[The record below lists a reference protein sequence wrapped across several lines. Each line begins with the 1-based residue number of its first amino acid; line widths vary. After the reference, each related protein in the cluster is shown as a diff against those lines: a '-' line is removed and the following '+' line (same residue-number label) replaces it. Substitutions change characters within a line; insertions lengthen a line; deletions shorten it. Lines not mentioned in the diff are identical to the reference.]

1 MEKHTMVE
9 IEDLYVNFYTQ
20 AGVVKAIDGVNLKLY
35 RGETFG
41 LVGETGC
48 GKSVTA
54 NCIMRLIPQPPGKIE
69 KGRIYFVPP
78 NGSDE
83 EIAELESKISEMR
96 ISAGAAKVE
105 KEKNRQQ
112 KGQKKKE
119 GDKGDDISAQIAR
132 LEQELEEMKEISS
145 IKREMDGVKNLSPSP
160 EREKR
165 ISELNL
171 RRSKVLSKYDLLA
184 RSKEYMQRIRG
195 KYISMIFQEPMS
207 ALNPVFT
214 AGFQISEVLL
224 LHERRELAQS
234 ALRRIEEDQKYL
246 KEHKK
251 VGRKRNAKNEF
262 ECMNCKAIVPD
273 GENICPNC
281 SNYFDLRPLKQV
293 SMLGHA
299 YSRTMLRRIIKN
311 PDKWLSKRVAKRV
324 MKWEALDRS
333 ERMLRL
339 VRIPDPQNVV
349 HSFPHELSGGMQQRV
364 MIAMALACRPQLLI
378 ADEPTTA
385 LDVTIQAQIIKL
397 MRELQEETGTSI
409 LMITHNLGVVAEMCD
424 RVGVMYAGA
433 MAEVGPKFAVFKE
446 PLHPYTQGL
455 INSIPKV
462 NMDLPRLETIDGN
475 VPNLARPPSGCR
487 FHPRCPYAMEI
498 CTKEKPPMVEIRPGH
513 MAACHLYTGVQL

>member
-78 NGSDE
+78 SGSDE
-83 EIAELESKISEMR
+83 EISELESKISEMKS
-96 ISAGAAKVE
+96 IAEAKKVE
-105 KEKNRQQ
+105 KKEMNQKQVQQNKKN
-112 KGQKKKE
+112 KV
-119 GDKGDDISAQIAR
+119 DDVTAQISR
-132 LEQELEEMKEISS
+132 LEQELVELKEIRS
-145 IKREMDGVKNLSPSP
+145 INNEMAEAKGISPSP

-171 RRSKVLSKYDLLA
+171 RRTKVLSKYDLLA

-214 AGFQISEVLL
+214 AGFQISEVIL
-224 LHERRELAQS
+224 LHERKELAQS
-234 ALRRIEEDQKYL
+234 ALRRIEEDQNYL
-246 KEHKK
+246 KGHKK
-251 VGRKRNAKNEF
+251 VGRKKNAKNEF
-262 ECMNCKAIVPD
+262 ECSNCKAIVPD
-273 GENICPNC
+273 GADICPNC
-281 SNYFDLRPLKQV
+281 SNYFDSRPLKQLNV
-293 SMLGHA
+293 LRHK
-299 YSRTMLRRIIKN
+299 YSRTMLRRIIQN
-311 PDKWLSKRVAKRV
+311 PDKWLSKRVARRE
-324 MKWEALDRS
+324 MNREALDRS

-349 HSFPHELSGGMQQRV
+349 NSFPHELSGGMQQRV

-397 MRELQEETGTSI
+397 MKELQEETGTAI

-475 VPNLARPPSGCR
+475 VPNLAKPPSGCR
-487 FHPRCPYAMEI
+487 FHPRCPYSMEV